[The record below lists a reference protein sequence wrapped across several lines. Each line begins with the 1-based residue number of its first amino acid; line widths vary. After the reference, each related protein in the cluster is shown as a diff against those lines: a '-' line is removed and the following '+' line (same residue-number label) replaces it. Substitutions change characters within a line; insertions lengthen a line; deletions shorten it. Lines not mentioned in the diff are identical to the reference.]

1 MMSNKSIIKSTATG
15 KTFKTPSGNCNSSN
29 VVYLAECRLCGKQYT
44 GRTVQLLRKR
54 INGHRLWMNKTKTPN
69 GDDNSDFRNEDE
81 AALSDHL
88 KSVHNLVT
96 SDDFDKNLQFTVNM
110 KRIFTGYRILR
121 NRIWGIA
128 GYVPD
133 IDFPDIY
140 RTPDIEEPDTHRIPD
155 MRRD

>member
-96 SDDFDKNLQFTVNM
+96 SDDFDKNLQFTVVKACDPRDLENSEFKFISDIKTM
-110 KRIFTGYRILR
+110 TPFGLNIAKPF
-121 NRIWGIA
+121 GISENL
-128 GYVPD
+128 V
-133 IDFPDIY
+133 
-140 RTPDIEEPDTHRIPD
+140 
-155 MRRD
+155 